1 MKLDNPKDKE
11 AIQETLK
18 QGKLTEFWNIIEQA
32 LDDSIKHLQYMQDGE
47 EIKDLPADQYK
58 LEAELIKAKKSYLE
72 KLKHFPDTLGL
83 WLVDPDQSEK
93 EFDPYLK
100 PEEIVL

>member
-1 MKLDNPKDKE
+1 MNANESYLNTHLANEERAEIRAERVKE
-11 AIQETLK
+11 LAK
-18 QGKLTEFWNIIEQA
+18 
-32 LDDSIKHLQYMQDGE
+32 SYMQDGE